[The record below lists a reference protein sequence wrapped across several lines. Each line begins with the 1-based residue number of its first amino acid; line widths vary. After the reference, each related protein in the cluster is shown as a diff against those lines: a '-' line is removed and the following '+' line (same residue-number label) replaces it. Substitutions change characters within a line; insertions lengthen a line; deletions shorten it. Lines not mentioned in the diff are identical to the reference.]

1 MLRRAWPP
9 LALAIFTAAMLYP
22 QLLRMDAVPDLGDPL
37 FSMWR
42 IGWVYRQLTG
52 DPRALFD
59 ANIFHPAQ
67 LTLAYSDSMLLPSL
81 AAAPLLAI
89 RVHPVIAYNLLFVAS
104 FYLSAWA
111 MFMLVREITGSPEAA
126 FISALIF
133 GFYPF
138 RFEHYSHLELQMVFW
153 MPLALFCLHR
163 FAATARTAWA
173 VGASLCAIAQL
184 YSSMYVALFFT
195 CYLPFV
201 ALALAFR
208 RRHQLKALVRGAII
222 GAALAIVA
230 AVPLARTYSANEA
243 VARGRPPSEV
253 AVYSAERL
261 DYLRAQRRSVMW
273 ADRTPPGRMVERQL
287 FPGVT
292 PLVLGAAGLLM
303 PGGAAVKAGYASG
316 MLFSYEASHGPNG
329 FIYPW
334 LARLPPFASIRVPAR
349 FSILVGL
356 SLAVL
361 SGFAVSRML
370 GGAPPL
376 RRGLTL
382 AILAVGIFL
391 DFQSKLELRPVWRE
405 PPAVYA
411 MLPDDAVLAELP
423 AIGEKRQFSST
434 PYMYF
439 SIWHG
444 RQMINGYSGYT
455 PDWYAD
461 VATTIDRLWE
471 AGAVERIRQRGAT
484 AVTVNCALF
493 RLEGYQERCHNI
505 IASLD
510 RVPQLARIAT
520 LRWEEE
526 DVVLYRIVG
535 SNR

>member
-1 MLRRAWPP
+1 
-9 LALAIFTAAMLYP
+9 
-22 QLLRMDAVPDLGDPL
+22 
-37 FSMWR
+37 
-42 IGWVYRQLTG
+42 
-52 DPRALFD
+52 
-59 ANIFHPAQ
+59 
-67 LTLAYSDSMLLPSL
+67 
-81 AAAPLLAI
+81 
-89 RVHPVIAYNLLFVAS
+89 
-104 FYLSAWA
+104 
-111 MFMLVREITGSPEAA
+111 
-126 FISALIF
+126 
-133 GFYPF
+133 
-138 RFEHYSHLELQMVFW
+138 
-153 MPLALFCLHR
+153 
-163 FAATARTAWA
+163 
-173 VGASLCAIAQL
+173 
-184 YSSMYVALFFT
+184 
-195 CYLPFV
+195 
-201 ALALAFR
+201 
-208 RRHQLKALVRGAII
+208 
-222 GAALAIVA
+222 
-230 AVPLARTYSANEA
+230 
-243 VARGRPPSEV
+243 
-253 AVYSAERL
+253 
-261 DYLRAQRRSVMW
+261 
-273 ADRTPPGRMVERQL
+273 MVERQL

-391 DFQSKLELRPVWRE
+391 DFQPKLELRPVWRE